1 MDDATQ
7 SPPPAPEQNL
17 QSQPPAVLE
26 PGLTP
31 PPPRLSDHPMHAV
44 FLGPDGLRVPWRFLL
59 YLAIGAAIVLLLG
72 SVRHFWHPRLQ
83 LWEGVLGE
91 LEILISAVAAAFIM
105 ARIETRSFDAYGLPL
120 RLAFGK
126 LFWVGMAWGI
136 ASLTVLMLIM
146 RGAGLFYFGGLAL
159 HGTRMVKFA
168 AFYALFFL
176 LVGLGEEFT
185 ARGYTQFTLTQ
196 GMGFWPSAILLSA
209 MFGGIHLSNQGEAWI
224 GILGAAVI
232 GFFFCLTLRRTG
244 NLWFAVGFH
253 ASWDWGETYLYS
265 VPDSGGVWPG
275 HLLKSSFHGSPWLT
289 GGSVGPEGSVLLFVI
304 IGLTWV
310 AFDRVYPEAKY
321 PG

>member
-1 MDDATQ
+1 MDDPRQ
-7 SPPPAPEQNL
+7 SPPAPEKNPPA
-17 QSQPPAVLE
+17 QPPAAFKA
-26 PGLTP
+26 GLIP
-31 PPPRLSDHPMHAV
+31 SPPRLSDHPMHAV
-44 FLGPDGLRVPWRFLL
+44 FLGPDGLRVPWRFVL

-83 LWEGVLGE
+83 LWEGVIGE
-91 LEILISAVAAAFIM
+91 LEILISAVAAAIIM
-105 ARIETRSFDAYGLPL
+105 ARIEMRSFGAYGLPL

-253 ASWDWGETYLYS
+253 ASWDWGESYLYS
-265 VPDSGGVWPG
+265 VPDSGGVAPG
-275 HLLKSSFHGSPWLT
+275 HLLQSSFHGSRWLT

-310 AFDRVYPEAKY
+310 AFDRVYPQAKY

>member
-1 MDDATQ
+1 MDEPRP
-7 SPPPAPEQNL
+7 SPPAAQENLPA
-17 QSQPPAVLE
+17 QPPAAFE

-31 PPPRLSDHPMHAV
+31 RLSAHPMHAV

-59 YLAIGAAIVLLLG
+59 YIAIGAAIVLLLG
-72 SVRHFWHPRLQ
+72 SVRHYWHPRVQ
-83 LWEGVLGE
+83 LWEGVIGE
-91 LEILISAVAAAFIM
+91 FEILIGAVAAAVIM
-105 ARIETRSFDAYGLPL
+105 ARIEKRSFDAYGLPP
-120 RLAFGK
+120 RRAFGK
-126 LFWVGMAWGI
+126 LFWVGMVWGI
-136 ASLTVLMLIM
+136 ASLTVLMLMM

-159 HGTRMVKFA
+159 HGTRIVKFA

-176 LVGLGEEFT
+176 LVGLGEEFV

-196 GMGFWPSAILLSA
+196 GMGFWPAAILLSA
-209 MFGGIHLSNQGEAWI
+209 MFGAIHLSNQGEAWV

-244 NLWFAVGFH
+244 TLWFAVGFH
-253 ASWDWGETYLYS
+253 ASWDWGESYLYS
-265 VPDSGGVWPG
+265 VPDSGGVSPG
-275 HLLKSSFHGSPWLT
+275 HLLQSSFHGSRWLT

-304 IGLTWV
+304 IGLTWA